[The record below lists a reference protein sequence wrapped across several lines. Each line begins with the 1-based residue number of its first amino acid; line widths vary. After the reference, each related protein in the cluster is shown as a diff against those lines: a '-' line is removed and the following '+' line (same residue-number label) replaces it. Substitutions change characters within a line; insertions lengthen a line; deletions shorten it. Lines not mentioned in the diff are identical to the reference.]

1 MLLLVLHAMT
11 PGMMPGAA
19 MLRTRVAPSSCIR
32 MDGNPLF
39 DALKETVSGLAES
52 FNETPEQKNAKEDAK
67 EREFQEQQA
76 ILRRRRNPN
85 ANAQYMKDAEERR
98 AESSKAFQEK
108 FAWQSD
114 ETQDPLIE
122 FKRRQKEGKLNPI
135 GCASAPKGNRAG

>member
-52 FNETPEQKNAKEDAK
+52 FNETPEQKKAKEDAK

-135 GCASAPKGNRAG
+135 GCAFAPKGNRVG